1 MDKKDLRK
9 EYLKV
14 RHNIKD
20 KKEKSNNVF
29 NKIINL
35 DIYDSSKTIGIYYSM
50 DDEVST
56 IYLIDYSLKLGKEVC
71 LPRVIDNNEME
82 FFKITDRNNLSKT
95 KFGVLE
101 PTNNDLVDPKSI
113 DLMIVPGVVFSKE
126 LYRIGYGAGYYDRYL
141 PKTNAYKVGLSF
153 KETLIDVIPYDENDV
168 KLDLIITD

>member
-1 MDKKDLRK
+1 MNKKALRK

-14 RHNIKD
+14 RHEIKD
-20 KKEKSNNVF
+20 KIEKSNDVF

-35 DIYDSSKTIGIYYSM
+35 DIYKSSKTIGIYYSI

-56 IYLIDYSLKLGKEVC
+56 ISLIDYSLKLGKEVC

-82 FFKITDRNNLSKT
+82 FFKIADRNNLYKSKY
-95 KFGVLE
+95 GVLE

-126 LYRIGYGAGYYDRYL
+126 LYRIGYGAGFYDRYL

-153 KETLIDVIPYDENDV
+153 KETLVDVIPYDENDF